1 MCAIDRPLLLTL
13 IAWTATDILVLS
25 PFLSKVTK
33 AKCSTMDT
41 AILDMIETELIF
53 VKEERTRLKDKKANL
68 ERIRAALK
76 SKGALSG
83 STIITNIKKE
93 GKRKNDK
100 DPNKPKRPQS
110 AYNLF
115 YQDKAQIYKEAHPTT
130 AQKEIM
136 SIIGPQWKDCPPE
149 EKAVYEN
156 KARELKAE
164 FEIKL
169 AAYHAGKTGEM
180 TFKEVPDGA
189 IGFSHH
195 DDDDDDD
202 DSEDEGLKK
211 KTKREK

>member
-115 YQDKAQIYKEAHPTT
+115 
-130 AQKEIM
+130 
-136 SIIGPQWKDCPPE
+136 
-149 EKAVYEN
+149 
-156 KARELKAE
+156 
-164 FEIKL
+164 
-169 AAYHAGKTGEM
+169 
-180 TFKEVPDGA
+180 
-189 IGFSHH
+189 
-195 DDDDDDD
+195 
-202 DSEDEGLKK
+202 
-211 KTKREK
+211 